1 MLRYQ
6 VNFKCIW
13 EKNII
18 LLDIFDF
25 KDPIGSTKYLVL
37 IHLDVP
43 VKFLLLLSRAFYNV
57 ISKFGL
63 YRFSRNLPLF

>member
-1 MLRYQ
+1 MLRDQ

-25 KDPIGSTKYLVL
+25 KDPIGSTK
-37 IHLDVP
+37 
-43 VKFLLLLSRAFYNV
+43 
-57 ISKFGL
+57 
-63 YRFSRNLPLF
+63 